1 MVPAAGTTAQVA
13 RGSHDSPEQFAADIQ
28 AKANGSADAVLV
40 ENYTRQAADV
50 LDWLTREHRI
60 RFELV
65 EGIAPGH
72 SVPRMHALA
81 DRGGATLLS
90 SLYSAL
96 GSNGARMETGA
107 RVTEL
112 VVDDARRVRGVRYL
126 TAAGSPAE
134 VGCSALVLGCNGF
147 AANPELVAEH
157 LPDVRGLP
165 FAGHE
170 GSQGDALQWGRE
182 LDASLADLDG
192 FMAHGSVVLSQ
203 RLPLPWSVSAS

>member
-13 RGSHDSPEQFAADIQ
+13 RGINDSPEQFAADIQ
-28 AKANGSADAVLV
+28 AKANGSANAVLV

-112 VVDDARRVRGVRYL
+112 VVDDARRVRGVRY
-126 TAAGSPAE
+126 
-134 VGCSALVLGCNGF
+134 
-147 AANPELVAEH
+147 
-157 LPDVRGLP
+157 
-165 FAGHE
+165 
-170 GSQGDALQWGRE
+170 
-182 LDASLADLDG
+182 
-192 FMAHGSVVLSQ
+192 
-203 RLPLPWSVSAS
+203 